1 MKTPPTR
8 VSVFASDDEDDIRGM
23 KHGHI
28 WWCEKMRIWRY
39 EHLRMW
45 WCSVEIV
52 MRRLVEIPVRSSHA
66 PPPME
71 LFHPPSFSWKRNLS
85 SSIRQRGAFTRNCL
99 TRYWLKHLNRSV
111 FFLSKNYV
119 SMFVFIFAMV
129 VILVILTMTKMMLC
143 VDVSIRDPI
152 SRR

>member
-8 VSVFASDDEDDIRGM
+8 ASVFASDDEEDIRGM

-85 SSIRQRGAFTRNCL
+85 SSIRQRGAFTRDCL
-99 TRYWLKHLNRSV
+99 TRYWLNHLNRSV
-111 FFLSKNYV
+111 SLKI
-119 SMFVFIFAMV
+119 MFIFAMV
-129 VILVILTMTKMMLC
+129 GILVILTMTKIMLC

>member
-8 VSVFASDDEDDIRGM
+8 VSVFASDDEEDIRGM

-52 MRRLVEIPVRSSHA
+52 MSRLVEIPVRSSHA

-111 FFLSKNYV
+111 SLKI
-119 SMFVFIFAMV
+119 MFIFAMV
-129 VILVILTMTKMMLC
+129 GILVILTMTKMMLC